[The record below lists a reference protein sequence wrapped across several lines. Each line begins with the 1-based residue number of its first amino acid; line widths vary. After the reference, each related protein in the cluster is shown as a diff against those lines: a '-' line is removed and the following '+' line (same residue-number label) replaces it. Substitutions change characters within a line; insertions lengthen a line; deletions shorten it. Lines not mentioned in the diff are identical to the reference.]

1 VLHKVQAVALYKKA
15 VEAVHPKNIYYPF
28 DYIEGKEVTLL
39 GSGKA
44 VVEMAKAILQKD
56 IKIKKSFLVTPYET
70 EITGLDTFISS
81 HPSPS
86 FKSEEAAEK
95 MMDIVSSL
103 EEGEFFI
110 YLLSGGSSALLE
122 KPIPPVDMK
131 DFIVITQLLLQSG
144 ASIDE
149 INIVRK
155 HLSRIK
161 GGRLGQMS
169 RAKGQVFV
177 ISDVIGDDLEAI
189 GSAPLY
195 CDSSSCED
203 AKRVLVQY
211 NLWKQVPVGIRNII
225 ATCHHETPKTP
236 NPLVHHTIVASNR
249 MALNA
254 AAAEAEK
261 MGYEVCVV
269 SDRVEGNV
277 REAAR
282 IMIDHALKVENQKPV
297 CLLFGG
303 ETTVEVTGTGKGG
316 RNQELALWIL
326 KQKPKE
332 LSLTFLSAGS
342 DGIDGISEAAGA
354 VVDSNDLH
362 EDIDRYLENNDS
374 FHYHRKYG
382 TLIQSG
388 ESGTNVMDI
397 MILIKE

>member
-1 VLHKVQAVALYKKA
+1 VSHKVQAVALYKKA
-15 VEAVHPKNIYYPF
+15 VEAVHPKNIYYPL
-28 DYIEGKEVTLL
+28 DYNDGKEITLL

-44 VVEMAKAILQKD
+44 VIEMARAVLQKD
-56 IKIKKSFLVTPYET
+56 IKIKKSFLVTPYEIAM
-70 EITGLDTFISS
+70 EGLDIFISS
-81 HPSPS
+81 HPTPS
-86 FKSEEAAEK
+86 ARSEEAAEK

-103 EEGEFFI
+103 KESDFFV

-122 KPIPPVDMK
+122 KPIFPVEMK
-131 DFIVITQLLLQSG
+131 DFIVLTQLLLQSG

-161 GGRLGQMS
+161 GGRLGEMS
-169 RAKGQVFV
+169 CAKGQVFV

-211 NLWKQVPVGIRNII
+211 NLWKQVPSGIRNVIEK
-225 ATCHHETPKTP
+225 CHYETPKTP
-236 NPLVHHTIVASNR
+236 NPLIDHTIVASNR

-254 AAAEAEK
+254 AAEEAEK
-261 MGYEVCVV
+261 MGYEVHVV
-269 SDRVEGNV
+269 SDKVEGNV
-277 REAAR
+277 RDVAKL
-282 IMIDHALKVENQKPV
+282 IIDYALKVENQKPA

-303 ETTVEVTGTGKGG
+303 ETTVEVTGNGKGG
-316 RNQELALWIL
+316 RNQELALWVL

-342 DGIDGISEAAGA
+342 DGIDGMSEAAGA
-354 VVDSNDLH
+354 VVDGSDLH
-362 EDIDRYLENNDS
+362 EDIDYYLENNDS
-374 FHYHRKYG
+374 FHYHRKCG
-382 TLIQSG
+382 TLIQTG